1 MNDFRLKNMKK
12 VFDIAKQEMFFYKS
26 DIAVEEINEIMREN
40 DNYKVYVGYYDLGGL
55 YHDFQLNGDSDRALM
70 DFSAEELIDYVVD
83 YYNNL
88 EQNLTAC
95 ISITYT
101 DKDGDYIEYGLE
113 YNGYELFSDER

>member
-1 MNDFRLKNMKK
+1 MNDIRLKNMKK

-70 DFSAEELIDYVVD
+70 DFDGGYLVDYLVD

-88 EQNLTAC
+88 DQNLTAC
-95 ISITYT
+95 INITYT
-101 DKDGDYIEYGLE
+101 DKDGDYIEYYLE